1 MVRNVR
7 TYTLETLK
15 ILKKFLS
22 TCYEI
27 ATYYH
32 NQYLLQLT
40 EYIQRLFLIILN
52 RSKDYYCRRVGIHLR
67 KKFIARNRRK
77 IFYAGANTHK
87 ASNSIARN
95 GVTSFNVYGYY
106 YYYYRNLRIFFVN
119 THI

>member
-77 IFYAGANTHK
+77 IFYAGANTYK

-95 GVTSFNVYGYY
+95 GVTGFDVYRYNY
-106 YYYYRNLRIFFVN
+106 YYYYRNLRIMLH